1 MATRKTIL
9 KTCPSCGAFFNSDAY
24 EVINA
29 SLDLALRDQVI
40 WGKIFDFTCPACG
53 QQFRS
58 PYSMAYK
65 EMEKEYII
73 FLDQEE
79 TAGYSN
85 EIQSES
91 RLVAEQIAAI
101 RELFPTYRIRV
112 VHDMMDL
119 IEKIHIFS
127 AGLND
132 KIITYLGYKIKDDVT
147 LKMKTAKP
155 PIQVHKALFDS
166 LKGKAGEINFGL
178 LSTSSKPIFVTTPSR
193 DYEYLLKKSPLR
205 HQFDEAEGLY
215 QIDERWAAGIDK
227 VLIA

>member
-193 DYEYLLKKSPLR
+193 DYEYLLKKAPSAINLTKRKGCTRLMNAGPP
-205 HQFDEAEGLY
+205 GLTRY
-215 QIDERWAAGIDK
+215 
-227 VLIA
+227 

>member
-155 PIQVHKALFDS
+155 PSRF
-166 LKGKAGEINFGL
+166 
-178 LSTSSKPIFVTTPSR
+178 TKPC
-193 DYEYLLKKSPLR
+193 
-205 HQFDEAEGLY
+205 
-215 QIDERWAAGIDK
+215 
-227 VLIA
+227 LIP